1 MTAVYK
7 QNPFG
12 DTEPTKIMKK
22 NAGNT
27 GEPVLQMITSTEK
40 SSTPTPHFANIA
52 DIYELVATAIDD
64 VVSLHTLNGAFLFV
78 SPSVQK
84 VLGYTPAELIYSSI
98 TDLTHPSDTK
108 RLRPL
113 ALMQQNRNKTRT
125 ILWRCRHK
133 TGHFLYLETK
143 ATLLLDD
150 EGRPVAILCASRDVT
165 ERENLLAKLNAS
177 RKELTR
183 QKRELERANARL
195 STLATIDGLTGLKN
209 HRAFQEQLEI
219 EFRRARRYQLPL
231 SLLMLDVDHF
241 KLYNDTYGHLAGDEV
256 LQHVARLLTL
266 VARQTDFVC
275 RYGGEEFAVILPNTP
290 ADGALALAE
299 RYRTTIASENWS
311 LRPITIS
318 IGAASLT
325 PEIQCRAELIEKA
338 DRALYHSKQNG
349 RNRVTHIREVE
360 PLLQAAI

>member
-1 MTAVYK
+1 
-7 QNPFG
+7 
-12 DTEPTKIMKK
+12 MKK

-113 ALMQQNRNKTRT
+113 ALMQQNHHKTRT

-360 PLLQAAI
+360 PLLQAAS

>member
-1 MTAVYK
+1 
-7 QNPFG
+7 
-12 DTEPTKIMKK
+12 MKK
-22 NAGNT
+22 NVGNT
-27 GEPVLQMITSTEK
+27 SEPVLQMITSAEK

-360 PLLQAAI
+360 PILQAAS

>member
-1 MTAVYK
+1 VTAVYK
-7 QNPFG
+7 QTPSG
-12 DTEPTKIMKK
+12 DEKTILKTRLKD
-22 NAGNT
+22 A
-27 GEPVLQMITSTEK
+27 GEPALQTITASEK
-40 SSTPTPHFANIA
+40 SSRPTSQFTNIA
-52 DIYELVATAIDD
+52 DIYELVATTIDD

-84 VLGYTPAELIYSSI
+84 VLGYTPSELIHSAI
-98 TDLTHPSDTK
+98 TDLAHPADLK

-125 ILWRCRHK
+125 IVWRCRHK
-133 TGHFLYLETK
+133 DGQFLYLETK
-143 ATLLLDD
+143 ATLLVDN
-150 EGRPVAILCASRDVT
+150 EGRPEAILCASRDVT

-183 QKRELERANARL
+183 QKRELERVNARL

-209 HRAFQEQLEI
+209 HRVFQEQLEI

-299 RYRTTIASENWS
+299 RYRTAIASENWAF
-311 LRPITIS
+311 RPITIS
-318 IGAASLT
+318 IGVASLT
-325 PEIQCRAELIEKA
+325 PEIQYRAELIEKA

-349 RNRVTHIREVE
+349 RNRITHIRELE
-360 PLLQAAI
+360 APLQAAS